1 MYSIEKLNKGQYEG
15 KIFSTKNYGEL
26 IVVSYIS
33 NTEVLVRFTNT
44 GYETTC
50 ELGNLLKGKVKDRM
64 AANVFGVGVTGETCV
79 SVGGKLER
87 DYTIW
92 YGVLRRCYSKHTS
105 LKFGSYKGCTV
116 SEEFLYFP
124 EFKAWCG
131 KQVGHDQDGWHLDK
145 DILVKSNKVYSPETC
160 CFIPSEINT
169 LLVKR
174 NSLRGE
180 FPIGV
185 GFYKPLNKYVSR
197 LSTYGKARTL
207 GYFSSV
213 EEAFYAYKEAKETH
227 IKEVANKWKDQIDSR
242 VYEALIGYQVEI
254 TD

>member
-1 MYSIEKLNKGQYEG
+1 MYSIKKLNKEEYEG
-15 KIFSTKNYGEL
+15 RLFNTRNYGEI
-26 IVVSYIS
+26 IVVKYVS
-33 NTEVLVRFTNT
+33 NTEVNVRFIST

-50 ELGNLLKGKVKDRM
+50 ELGNLLKGKVRDRM
-64 AANVFGVGVTGETCV
+64 AATVFGVGIAGGTCV
-79 SVGGKLER
+79 TENGKLER
-87 DYTIW
+87 GYALW
-92 YGVLRRCYSKHTS
+92 YSMLERCYSKNATVKYS
-105 LKFGSYKGCTV
+105 SYKGCTV
-116 SEEFLYFP
+116 SDEFIYYPYFKLWA
-124 EFKAWCG
+124 E
-131 KQVGHDQDGWHLDK
+131 KQIGFGNEGWHLDK
-145 DILVKSNKVYSPETC
+145 DILVKGNKIYSPEAC
-160 CFIPSEINT
+160 CFVPVEINT

-213 EEAFYAYKEAKETH
+213 EEAFYVYKREKEKH
-227 IKEVANKWKDQIDSR
+227 IKEVANKWKDQIDPR
-242 VYEALIGYQVEI
+242 VYEALMSYQVEI